1 MRCGSYFV
9 YDPEVDCMSNETEAF
24 TNKTRIPLK
33 RRRGNISFPRWVPYA
48 FIFPFF
54 VIFAVFM
61 LYPILDT
68 LYLSFVHWAS
78 TGSKWVGLQNYRLI
92 LTDSTFWTS
101 MMNDAFILV
110 IQVPVMLFLATLI
123 ASALHSNGLRLK
135 WLFRLVI
142 FFPVLVDAVTY
153 SISFQL
159 IFNTHFGILNYLLH
173 FVGFGAIDW
182 IGNPWLARLAIFMV
196 VTWRW
201 TGYNAIILLSGL
213 QSVSTDLYESAHVD
227 GAGRVT
233 TFFRITIPM
242 LKPILLFCAILS
254 TVGTLQIF
262 AEPDIITGGG
272 PGTAT
277 ESPIL
282 YLYTVGFQ
290 NFNFGLA
297 SAGTYILTTIIAIL
311 SFIQIRASKGGEI

>member
-1 MRCGSYFV
+1 MR
-9 YDPEVDCMSNETEAF
+9 NERNAWINRLSDITGIQKYRSIAY
-24 TNKTRIPLK
+24 
-33 RRRGNISFPRWVPYA
+33 PRWVPYA
-48 FIFPFF
+48 FILPFF
-54 VIFAVFM
+54 IIFLAFM
-61 LYPILDT
+61 LYPIADT

-78 TGSKWVGLQNYRLI
+78 TGDKWVGLQNYQRI

-101 MMNDAFILV
+101 MMNDAFVLL
-110 IQVPVMLFLATLI
+110 IQVPVMLFFATLI
-123 ASALHSNGLRLK
+123 ASALHSKDLRFK
-135 WLFRLVI
+135 WLFRLAI

-173 FVGFGAIDW
+173 FLGFGLINW
-182 IGNPWLARLAIFMV
+182 IGNPWLARLAIFLV

-213 QSVSTDLYESAHVD
+213 QSVSTDIYESAYVD
-227 GAGRVT
+227 GSGKVS

-242 LKPILLFCAILS
+242 LKPILLFCTILS
-254 TVGTLQIF
+254 TVGTLQLF
-262 AEPDIITGGG
+262 AEPFIITGGG
-272 PGTAT
+272 PGNAT
-277 ESPIL
+277 ITPIV

-311 SFIQIRASKGGEI
+311 SFVQMRLSRGGEI